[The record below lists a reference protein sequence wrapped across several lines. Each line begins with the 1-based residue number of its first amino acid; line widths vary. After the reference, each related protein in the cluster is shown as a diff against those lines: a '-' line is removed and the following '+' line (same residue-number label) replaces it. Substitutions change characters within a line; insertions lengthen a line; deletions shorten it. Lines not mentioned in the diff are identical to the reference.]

1 MTTAMITSKNVSFR
15 YPHEQEPFLQN
26 INLEIQPGECVL
38 ICGHS
43 GSGKTTFSR
52 LLNGLSPNYIPGE
65 LQGEVTTNGL
75 LAGQAAI
82 EDYVPVVGSVFQNPK
97 TQYFTATV
105 KDELAFP
112 LENSGIAPVEI
123 VQKVQQTAAEFHIAH
138 LLDRQM
144 FSLSGGEQQQI
155 ALAAATILHP
165 KVLVLDEVSSNLDDQ
180 AITRLTTNIRSQK
193 AAGVTIILTEHR
205 LAWTTSFVDRYVLF
219 QNGALTQTWTKQ
231 EFLSLSQTKLHDL
244 GLRAVDLTAQRQ
256 ALAAKTY
263 QPNTSLVD
271 QTKTFAARQLT
282 IGYQPKQVL
291 TELSFGLKP
300 HQVTGVIGPNG
311 VGKSTLAKTLTG
323 LLKPMAGQILWH
335 GHTLSAKELLK
346 KSFLVM
352 QNTNYQLFCESVEEE
367 VLLHAKYP
375 ERKDELLTQLNLAKF
390 AQRHPLSLSAG
401 QQQRVVIAAA
411 LMSGKELLIFDEPT
425 SGLDYANLQRFGDL
439 LQLLKQTETLIVVI
453 THDLELSAGWC
464 DQVIQLRSTI

>member
-1 MTTAMITSKNVSFR
+1 MTAAIITSQKGSFR
-15 YPHEQEPFLQN
+15 YPHEKEPFLQN
-26 INLEIQPGECVL
+26 INLQIQPGECVL

-52 LLNGLSPNYIPGE
+52 LLNGLSPNYIPGQ

-112 LENSGIAPVEI
+112 LENSGVAPAKI
-123 VQKVQQTAAEFHIAH
+123 VQRVQQTAAEFQITH
-138 LLDRQM
+138 LLNRQM
-144 FSLSGGEQQQI
+144 VSLSGGEQQQI

-180 AITRLTTNIRSQK
+180 AIARLTANIQSQK

-219 QNGALTQTWTKQ
+219 QNGALTQTWSKQ
-231 EFLSLSQTKLHDL
+231 EFLSLSQSELHKL
-244 GLRAVDLTAQRQ
+244 GLRAVDLTADRQ
-256 ALAAKTY
+256 ALATKIAQPQIAQVDQAKT
-263 QPNTSLVD
+263 LAVD
-271 QTKTFAARQLT
+271 QLT

-352 QNTNYQLFCESVEEE
+352 QNTNYQLFCESVEDE
-367 VLLHAKYP
+367 VLLNAKYP
-375 ERKDELLTQLNLAKF
+375 AKKDELLAQLNLAEF

-401 QQQRVVIAAA
+401 QQQRVVLAAA
-411 LMSGKELLIFDEPT
+411 MLSGKELLIFDEPT

-439 LQLLKQTETLIVVI
+439 LQLLKQTETLLVVI
-453 THDLELSAGWC
+453 THDIELSAGWC
-464 DQVIQLRSTI
+464 DQVIQLEPTI